1 MASKRKARRG
11 TAPKFTVS
19 RFGSADADAKN
30 VPAKL
35 RPALVGIIERL
46 AREGCRAADYALSGD
61 PPWPH
66 LCAVHFDGWR
76 VIVAFPTAGEVAIL
90 KIAPHDAAN
99 DPYREIAEELG
110 VPVSTAPRTKP
121 PCCDPARE
129 PPVDQ
134 TILDQLDAAFGRLT
148 RREQRD
154 RSRR

>member
-1 MASKRKARRG
+1 VGPRAKQAPGK
-11 TAPKFTVS
+11 APKFTVTWV
-19 RFGSADADAKN
+19 GTAIADAKN
-30 VPAKL
+30 VPTKL
-35 RPALVGIIERL
+35 QRALLRIIERL

-110 VPVSTAPRTKP
+110 VQVSTAARTKP
-121 PCCDPARE
+121 PCCDPAGD
-129 PPVDQ
+129 PPDDQ
-134 TILDQLDAAFGRLT
+134 AILDQLDAAFGRLT
-148 RREQRD
+148 RRKQRE